1 MEELLKRYSQVQL
14 ATLVDAPP
22 EGDQWLHEIKYDG
35 YRLLAFLEQDDVK
48 LYTRNGNEWTGRFP
62 AVRASI
68 AQVKAHS
75 AVLDMHSRLHRT
87 QIFHSEIGSP
97 ASAGSCQCALRWPSQ

>member
-1 MEELLKRYSQVQL
+1 MEELVTRYSQVQL

-48 LYTRNGNEWTGRFP
+48 LYTRNGNDWTHRFP
-62 AVRASI
+62 AVRAS
-68 AQVKAHS
+68 
-75 AVLDMHSRLHRT
+75 SRAGEGIVGRAGH
-87 QIFHSEIGSP
+87 GSRRYRAFRP
-97 ASAGSCQCALRWPSQ
+97 H

>member
-1 MEELLKRYSQVQL
+1 MEELVRRYSQVQL

-22 EGDQWLHEIKYDG
+22 EGGQWLHEIKYDG

-48 LYTRNGNEWTGRFP
+48 LYTRNGNDWTRRFP

-68 AQVKAHS
+68 AQVKALLGRAGHG
-75 AVLDMHSRLHRT
+75 SRRYRA
-87 QIFHSEIGSP
+87 FR
-97 ASAGSCQCALRWPSQ
+97 AALVACNG